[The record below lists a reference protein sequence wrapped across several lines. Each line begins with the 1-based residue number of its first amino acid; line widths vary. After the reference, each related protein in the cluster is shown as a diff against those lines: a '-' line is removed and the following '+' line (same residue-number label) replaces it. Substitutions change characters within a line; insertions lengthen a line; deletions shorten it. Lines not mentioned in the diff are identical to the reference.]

1 MPDGRL
7 GTGRA
12 VHLLFR
18 LNAKRI
24 VAIFSC
30 RGQALT

>member
-18 LNAKRI
+18 LNAKELWQFFHA
-24 VAIFSC
+24 V
-30 RGQALT
+30 GKH